1 MATSSTST
9 RAMRSLVWL
18 LMIFA
23 AFGALI
29 TSGVFLDNESWTPKL
44 ALDLEGGTQIILT
57 PQVVEGA
64 AVSEEELAQ
73 AVGIIRQRV
82 DATGVS
88 EAEVTT
94 QGGTNIIV
102 SIPGTPDQAT
112 LDRIR
117 SSAKLEFRPV
127 LVTDQAST
135 VDQVAAAIADPT
147 INVEGTDI
155 TTLGTP
161 ETPAVW
167 PEPTGEP
174 ANASDR
180 NWVTPELY
188 ATYLS
193 QTCDALDAAGANT
206 ANPELPLVI
215 CADDQSYKYILG
227 PVEVDGD
234 MVSDATAN
242 FLAGQN
248 GVQTNEWGVY
258 LTFNAEGTLAFS
270 AVTAR
275 LTSLPG
281 VQNQFAIVLDGKV
294 ISAPRTL
301 AAIPDGK
308 PVISG
313 SFTEISSKALADQL
327 KFGALPIGFEV
338 QSSETVTPTLGVAQ
352 LESGILAGLIGL
364 ALVVLYAI
372 FQYRMLAIV
381 TIGSLAVAAVFTLL
395 VTIYLSQ
402 SNDYRLS
409 LAGVA
414 GLIVGIGVTA
424 DSFIVYFERVR
435 DELREGRTLISAVE
449 AGWRRARRTILASGA
464 VNLLAS
470 IVLFVL
476 AIGNVRGFAFT
487 LGVMTI
493 VDILIVVLFTHPLLQ
508 LLART
513 RLFTSGHALTGL
525 DGSGLGAVYRGRGEF
540 RVDDSVTKA
549 KRVSIARESSKRQT
563 IAERK
568 ALEDGGSQ

>member
-9 RAMRSLVWL
+9 RAIRSLVWL
-18 LMIFA
+18 LVIFA

-29 TSGVFLDNESWTPKL
+29 TSGVVFDNKSWAPKL

-57 PQVVEGA
+57 PQVAEGT

-127 LVTDQAST
+127 LVTDQSAT
-135 VDQVAAAIADPT
+135 VDQVAAAIIDPT
-147 INVEGTDI
+147 INVDGTDI
-155 TTLGTP
+155 NTLGTP

-174 ANASDR
+174 VNASDR
-180 NWVTPELY
+180 NWVTPALY
-188 ATYLS
+188 ATYLN
-193 QTCDALDAAGANT
+193 QTCDALDASGANT
-206 ANPELPLVI
+206 ADPAIPLVI
-215 CADDQSYKYILG
+215 CADDQSFKYILG

-234 MVSDATAN
+234 MVSDASAN
-242 FLAGQN
+242 FLAGAN
-248 GVQTNEWGVY
+248 GAQTNEWGVY
-258 LTFNAEGTLAFS
+258 LTFNAEGTVAFS
-270 AVTAR
+270 AVTTR
-275 LTSLPG
+275 LTTLPG

-372 FQYRMLAIV
+372 FQYRMLSIV
-381 TIGSLAVAAVFTLL
+381 TIGSLAVAAVFTML
-395 VTIYLSQ
+395 VTVYLSQ

-470 IVLFVL
+470 VVLFVL

-487 LGVMTI
+487 LGVMTV

-540 RVDDSVTKA
+540 RVDDSVSKA